1 LFTNRSITEV
11 IPVNSRDMS
20 HATNWWDGLP
30 EDLQADIECDG

>member
-1 LFTNRSITEV
+1 
-11 IPVNSRDMS
+11 MS